1 MFFLYIKIVN
11 PKIIYIFVIMNLE
24 TLKEPFVIIL
34 VGPPMS
40 GKSTWVKANFPDTEV
55 ISRDEILMEVYGSRN
70 YSEAFKNV
78 DQKKVDK
85 TLRDRMTEY
94 GKEGR
99 NVLVDMTNLSPKT
112 RKANLAYFDK
122 DYYKAAVAFPIL
134 SMEEYKRRNDY
145 RNETENKYIPD
156 NVLRSMISNYV
167 VPTLDEGFDEII
179 VL

>member
-1 MFFLYIKIVN
+1 MHLE
-11 PKIIYIFVIMNLE
+11 NLE
-24 TLKEPFVIIL
+24 NLKEPFVIIL
-34 VGPPMS
+34 CGPPLS
-40 GKSTWVKANFPDTEV
+40 GKTTFIKKYFPDTEV

-85 TLRDRMTEY
+85 TLRDIMTEY

-112 RKANLAYFDK
+112 RKANLAYFGK
-122 DYYKAAVAFPIL
+122 DYYKAAVSFPIL
-134 SMEEYKRRNDY
+134 PMDEYKRRNDY

>member
-1 MFFLYIKIVN
+1 
-11 PKIIYIFVIMNLE
+11 MNLE

-34 VGPPMS
+34 SGPPMS

-85 TLRDRMTEY
+85 TLKDRMTEY

-99 NVLVDMTNLSPKT
+99 NVLVDMTNLT
-112 RKANLAYFDK
+112 
-122 DYYKAAVAFPIL
+122 
-134 SMEEYKRRNDY
+134 
-145 RNETENKYIPD
+145 TEITKLN
-156 NVLRSMISNYV
+156 
-167 VPTLDEGFDEII
+167 
-179 VL
+179 

>member
-1 MFFLYIKIVN
+1 
-11 PKIIYIFVIMNLE
+11 MNLDKFKNLP
-24 TLKEPFVIIL
+24 TPYILIL
-34 VGPPMS
+34 VGTPLS
-40 GKSTWVKANFPDTEV
+40 GKTTFIRKYFPDTEV

-70 YSEAFKNV
+70 YNEAFKNV

-112 RKANLAYFDK
+112 RKANLAYFGK
-122 DYYKAAVAFPIL
+122 DYYKVVVAFPIL
-134 SMEEYKRRNDY
+134 PMEEYQRRNDY

-167 VPTLDEGFDEII
+167 IPTLDEGFNEVTI
-179 VL
+179 L

>member
-1 MFFLYIKIVN
+1 
-11 PKIIYIFVIMNLE
+11 MNLDKFKN
-24 TLKEPFVIIL
+24 LPSPYILML

-40 GKSTWVKANFPDTEV
+40 GKSFFVKKYFPDTEV

-94 GKEGR
+94 AKEGR

-112 RKANLAYFDK
+112 RKANLAYFGK
-122 DYYKAAVAFPIL
+122 DYYKTAVAFPIL
-134 SMEEYKRRNDY
+134 PMEEYKRRNDY

>member
-1 MFFLYIKIVN
+1 
-11 PKIIYIFVIMNLE
+11 MNLDKFKNLP
-24 TLKEPFVIIL
+24 TPYILML
-34 VGPPMS
+34 VGPPLS
-40 GKSTWVKANFPDTEV
+40 GKTTFIRKYFTDTEV

-112 RKANLAYFDK
+112 RKANLAYFSK
-122 DYYKAAVAFPIL
+122 DYYKVAVAFPIL
-134 SMEEYKRRNDY
+134 PMEEYKRRNDY

-156 NVLRSMISNYV
+156 SVLRSMISNYV

>member
-1 MFFLYIKIVN
+1 
-11 PKIIYIFVIMNLE
+11 MNLDKFKNLP
-24 TLKEPFVIIL
+24 TPYIL
-34 VGPPMS
+34 ILCGPPLS
-40 GKSTWVKANFPDTEV
+40 GKTTFIKKYFPDTEV

-99 NVLVDMTNLSPKT
+99 NVLVDMTNLTPKT
-112 RKANLAYFDK
+112 RKANLAYFGK

-134 SMEEYKRRNDY
+134 PMDEYKRRNDY

-156 NVLRSMISNYV
+156 GVLRSMISNYV